1 MVKSKFPKRKIFLLY
16 NFGYNFHSYEFWVL
30 GFGFWVLGKKIILFA
45 KRIGLFISRKN
56 LGSKQLRTLA
66 AYFKDAISITKR
78 YLISPFN
85 NLS

>member
-1 MVKSKFPKRKIFLLY
+1 MS
-16 NFGYNFHSYEFWVL
+16 
-30 GFGFWVLGKKIILFA
+30 FGFWVKKILFA